1 VNLAARRTRF
11 AVAIISMALLASACA
26 VQDESEAPDDA
37 GSFTGADGVT
47 SDTSDISRIV
57 TLSGDLAEF
66 VFELGAGDSV
76 VATDLTTVYPN
87 EAAIL
92 PKVGVGRF
100 LSAEAVLAHD
110 PTLVI
115 GDTQTAPQIAIDQ
128 IRAAGVPVVI
138 FDVST
143 TFEIMYA
150 KAEHLGAMLGAADEA
165 SVLVQRMRTDITAVT
180 SPEDAPASLP
190 TVAYV
195 YTRGP
200 DVMLLF
206 GKGMVTNPVILS
218 AGATDAGLESGVEGS
233 IPVTPEALIAASP
246 DVLVVPE
253 EGLAALGGIDGL
265 LAIPGI
271 SETPAGLNRRI
282 LAYPEGDFLTLGP
295 RIPTSVA
302 LLAQDLTQFFDTP

>member
-1 VNLAARRTRF
+1 MKTKARRQRF
-11 AVAIISMALLASACA
+11 AVTIVSFALLSSACA
-26 VQDESEAPDDA
+26 GQDTYEDAADA

-47 SDTSDISRIV
+47 SDTSDTSRII
-57 TLSGDLAEF
+57 TLAGDLTEF
-66 VFELGAGDSV
+66 VFEFGAGDSV
-76 VATDLTTVYPN
+76 VATDLTTVYPGK
-87 EAAIL
+87 AVTL

-110 PTLVI
+110 PTLVV
-115 GDTQTAPQIAIDQ
+115 GDTQTAPQSAIDQ

-138 FDVST
+138 FEVST

-150 KAEHLGAMLGAADEA
+150 KAEHLGEILGAADEA
-165 SVLVQRMRTDITAVT
+165 SILVQRMRANITSAA
-180 SPEDAPASLP
+180 APDNASAELP

-218 AGATDAGLESGVEGS
+218 AGAIDAGLESGVEGS
-233 IPVTPEALIAASP
+233 VPVTPEALIAASP
-246 DVLVVPE
+246 DVLVVPQ
-253 EGLAALGGIDGL
+253 EGLVALGGVDGL

-271 SETPAGLNRRI
+271 SETPAGANRRI

-302 LLAQDLTQFFDTP
+302 LLAQDLMQFFDTP

>member
-1 VNLAARRTRF
+1 MILKARHTRF
-11 AVAIISMALLASACA
+11 AIAIVALALISAACGGKDTTEP
-26 VQDESEAPDDA
+26 VGDA
-37 GSFTGADGVT
+37 GSFTGADGVESDT
-47 SDTSDISRIV
+47 SDTSRIV
-57 TLSGDLAEF
+57 ALSGDLTEF

-87 EAAIL
+87 EAVLL

-100 LSAEAVLAHD
+100 LSAEAVLAHN
-110 PTLVI
+110 PTLVL
-115 GDTQTAPQIAIDQ
+115 GDTQTAPQSAIDQ

-143 TFEIMYA
+143 TFEVMYA
-150 KAEHLGAMLGAADEA
+150 KAEHLGAMLGAADNA
-165 SVLVQRMRTDITAVT
+165 NALVQRMRDDIAEVT
-180 SPEDAPASLP
+180 SSEDASTDLP
-190 TVAYV
+190 TVAYL

-218 AGATDAGLESGVEGS
+218 AGAIDAGIESGIEGS

-253 EGLAALGGIDGL
+253 EGLSALGGIDGI
-265 LAIPGI
+265 LAMPGI
-271 SETPAGLNRRI
+271 SETPAGFNRRI

-302 LLAQDLTQFFDTP
+302 LLAEDLTQFFGSP

>member
-1 VNLAARRTRF
+1 MSTKAHRHRF
-11 AVAIISMALLASACA
+11 AVTIVSLALLSSACA
-26 VQDESEAPDDA
+26 GQDTPQSAASA

-47 SDTSDISRIV
+47 SDTSDTSRIV
-57 TLSGDLAEF
+57 TLSGDLTEF
-66 VFELGAGDSV
+66 VFEFGAGGSV
-76 VATDLTTVYPN
+76 VATDLTTVYPS
-87 EAAIL
+87 EAVTL

-110 PTLVI
+110 PTLVV
-115 GDTQTAPQIAIDQ
+115 GDTQTAPQSAIDQ

-138 FDVST
+138 FEVST

-150 KAEHLGAMLGAADEA
+150 KAEHLGAILGTADRA
-165 SVLVQRMRTDITAVT
+165 TALVQRMKTDITSAAT
-180 SPEDAPASLP
+180 PNDPQTGPP

-206 GKGMVTNPVILS
+206 GEGMVTNPVILS
-218 AGATDAGLESGVEGS
+218 AGAIDAGLASGVEGS
-233 IPVTPEALIAASP
+233 IPITPEALIAASP

-253 EGLAALGGIDGL
+253 EGLAALGGVDGL

-271 SETPAGLNRRI
+271 SETPAGASRRI